1 MMTMMITIK
10 GEEVDLKERR
20 QKKSKSET
28 HVNGQGM
35 MQGKLNC
42 EN

>member
-20 QKKSKSET
+20 QKKKQKRNTREWLGND
-28 HVNGQGM
+28 V
-35 MQGKLNC
+35 GKIEL
-42 EN
+42 